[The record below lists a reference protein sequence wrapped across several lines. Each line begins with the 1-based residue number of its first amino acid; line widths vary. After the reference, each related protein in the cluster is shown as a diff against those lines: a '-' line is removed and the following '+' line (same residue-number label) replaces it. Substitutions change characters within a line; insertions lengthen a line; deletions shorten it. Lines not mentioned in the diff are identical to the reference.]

1 MKTTASLTLPIVR
14 GAIVLGALA
23 AAVGAQGRVGEKL
36 PAPNLEGFANTDAT
50 AFGDFAGRA
59 VLLEF
64 FAYW

>member
-1 MKTTASLTLPIVR
+1 MKTTASLTPIVR
-14 GAIVLGALA
+14 RAIVLGALA

-36 PAPNLEGFANTDAT
+36 AAPNLEGFANTDAT
-50 AFGDFAGRA
+50 AFGDFAGRT